1 MVPGAIR
8 SRRLAYPRDRG
19 DVAPW
24 QCRHLRMG
32 MVRLRHRRAD
42 ATVHRGMADARG
54 RDRGMI
60 RPRRSRPVGPLIR
73 AKYLGALGKAA
84 APKPRRKMRRVEQAF
99 QQRVAYILDL
109 VRTPAWLWW
118 HVPNGGWRSKVEAGI
133 LKSMGLKAGVHDVH
147 ILFAG
152 RRRGGG
158 RGAPGGAGGPGRGAG
173 AGGGRAAGGRC

>member
-1 MVPGAIR
+1 
-8 SRRLAYPRDRG
+8 
-19 DVAPW
+19 
-24 QCRHLRMG
+24 
-32 MVRLRHRRAD
+32 
-42 ATVHRGMADARG
+42 
-54 RDRGMI
+54 MI

-152 RRRGGG
+152 RLHTIELK
-158 RGAPGGAGGPGRGAG
+158 APGETMEPEQETFADDM
-173 AGGGRAAGGRC
+173 RAAGGLCAVAETVEQVMALLDTWNIPQRVKVQY